1 MCKLWLVWLLLLATT
16 TVCTLSSARDKITLS
31 TLNWEPYIGQTLD
44 QKGYVNEIVKAAFS
58 EEGYDLEVL
67 FFPWARAL
75 HVATLGHVDGLFPEY
90 YDENRLTDFVFS
102 DPFPGGP
109 VGFYKRR
116 DKDIKFS
123 VDPKKDLPAALQ
135 ALRKYRFGVV
145 RGYINTKESDDADYL
160 AKEEVINDDTNIK
173 RLYKNRVQLIFIDKY
188 VAQYIIAKRYPWYAL
203 ELEFLDPPLE
213 IKPLYIAF
221 SKKAPNYKKKLELFN
236 SGLKSIKENNLME
249 EIMMKH
255 GF

>member
-1 MCKLWLVWLLLLATT
+1 MRKIGWLGLFLLTT
-16 TVCTLSSARDKITLS
+16 LFFNYSSAREKITLS
-31 TLNWEPYIGQTLD
+31 TLNWEPYIGQELEN
-44 QKGYVNEIVKAAFS
+44 KGYVNEIVKAAFS
-58 EEGYDLEVL
+58 EVRYDLEVL

-109 VGFYKRR
+109 VGFYKRK
-116 DKDIKFS
+116 DKNIKFN
-123 VDPKKDLPAALQ
+123 VDPRKNLAEALKE
-135 ALRKYRFGVV
+135 LRSYRFGVV
-145 RGYINTKESDDADYL
+145 RGYINTKEFDEADYL
-160 AKEEVINDDTNIK
+160 TKEEVINDDTNIK

-203 ELEFLDPPLE
+203 ELEFLEPPLE
-213 IKPLYIAF
+213 VKPLYIAF
-221 SKKAPNYKKKLELFN
+221 SKKAPDYQKKLALFN
-236 SGLKSIKENNLME
+236 RGLKKIQENKLME